1 MHRTKVEYHLAEAEK
16 REKKAGEELA
26 AAEARVEAVML
37 EAAEAISPGLARD
50 GEKYSAAVAEMMEK
64 EPDVMDE
71 LTKEVATAVNTGA
84 VEVGEKVQALQSELS
99 QTEVECATNEG
110 AIVVKVTATQL
121 PISVE
126 ISDDI
131 CQKGGDAVSA
141 EVLTALKQAR
151 LKSGTYMQQR
161 MTELY
166 KDMGIAPGM

>member
-1 MHRTKVEYHLAEAEK
+1 MIALLVATSALVLNVP
-16 REKKAGEELA
+16 A
-26 AAEARVEAVML
+26 AQLQSR
-37 EAAEAISPGLARD
+37 
-50 GEKYSAAVAEMMEK
+50 SAAVKPVALFGGGNKDGNDPKEAANLFKAAKDMFNPDMMK
-64 EPDVMDE
+64 
-71 LTKEVATAVNTGA
+71 KYA
-84 VEVGEKVQALQSELS
+84 EVGEKVQALQSELS

-110 AIVVKVTATQL
+110 AIVVKVTATQM

-161 MTELY
+161 MTDLY